1 MISAFYGRS
10 ASCIG
15 VTHAAEK
22 DPGPERDALKTIL
35 HCQDLSKFGR
45 VEGNSPMSPKD
56 GPDKLLP
63 ASTLGAV
70 RPTYCKNT
78 VSESRFPSVRPFEH
92 CIICIK
98 TPAPSNRNREA
109 INVL

>member
-15 VTHAAEK
+15 VTHAAER
-22 DPGPERDALKTIL
+22 DSGPERDALKTIL

-56 GPDKLLP
+56 GPDKFLP
-63 ASTLGAV
+63 ATTLGAV
-70 RPTYCKNT
+70 RSTYYKNT
-78 VSESRFPSVRPFEH
+78 VSEFRFPSVHPFEH
-92 CIICIK
+92 CLISIGIF
-98 TPAPSNRNREA
+98 
-109 INVL
+109 